1 MPHVLSS
8 RRTSTRPHVSD
19 RGARSTRR
27 GRAHR
32 PRPAA
37 PPGWQ
42 LRDAAGASA
51 GLGFR
56 GFRVYERRTGV
67 PTPQPRRESHV
78 SSYRTRPGPRLP
90 PAAALLLLLGAP
102 STTPTALRR
111 VTAVR
116 SGLVKGVSAP
126 ASSGPRGPAGRAH
139 AAARAASKAPDTAP
153 CGTGQ
158 R

>member
-8 RRTSTRPHVSD
+8 RRTSTRPHVCD

-42 LRDAAGASA
+42 LRGAAGASA

-56 GFRVYERRTGV
+56 AYERRTGV

-153 CGTGQ
+153 CGTRQ

>member
-1 MPHVLSS
+1 MPHVCTQL
-8 RRTSTRPHVSD
+8 TKDVDP
-19 RGARSTRR
+19 A
-27 GRAHR
+27 ACQR
-32 PRPAA
+32 PRGTEH
-37 PPGWQ
+37 PPRSGAQASARGSAGWQ

-51 GLGFR
+51 GL

-102 STTPTALRR
+102 STTPTGLRR

-139 AAARAASKAPDTAP
+139 AAARAASRAPDTAP